1 MNSIFR
7 QFNEHFHLTD
17 NRCLYTAPYRL
28 TQTQQNKF
36 KNCLEMNIKL
46 RINFILVFSQLFHF
60 QIQFSGISLRHL
72 FYLYMN
78 EPMNLIRRPRVHHT
92 YHTGCL
98 ITNMFSLPF
107 TSTRVHPRFCCR
119 VRVAYLFNVLCY
131 FVLVLL
137 VFVLCPVANIA
148 CVLGLSILDQFSLK
162 LIY

>member
-60 QIQFSGISLRHL
+60 QILFSGISLRHL
-72 FYLYMN
+72 FYLYMK
-78 EPMNLIRRPRVHHT
+78 EPMNLIRSTRVHHT

-131 FVLVLL
+131 FFLVLL
-137 VFVLCPVANIA
+137 VFVLCPVANVA